1 MPTTRTAGCAM
12 LIGASLVARTAAGED
27 APQVAEHRLELIGGI
42 GVSLSTDSSRDGT
55 GEGGYAEAEY
65 VFRPNSVFT
74 PRLYAGLLVT
84 VPQHD
89 SCHTATP
96 CDVESQIGFA
106 GAKLRVMAPI
116 PWFGPYL
123 ELGLGLS
130 AGNLRTLDGPIDET
144 SSGLVFHIPVAIGVA
159 LGQRNQYDIG
169 FSYLIHPGPKQTD
182 GAIAFGFGFA
192 VP

>member
-1 MPTTRTAGCAM
+1 T
-12 LIGASLVARTAAGED
+12 
-27 APQVAEHRLELIGGI
+27 
-42 GVSLSTDSSRDGT
+42 SRDGM
-55 GEGGYAEAEY
+55 GEGGFAEAEY

-74 PRLYAGLLVT
+74 PRLYAGLLMT
-84 VPQHD
+84 FPQHD

-123 ELGLGLS
+123 GLGLGLS
-130 AGNLRTLDGPIDET
+130 AGNLRTLDGPVDET
-144 SSGLVFHIPVAIGVA
+144 SSGLVFHVPVAIGVA
-159 LGQRNQYDIG
+159 LGQRNQYDIA
-169 FSYLIHPGPKQTD
+169 FSYLVHPGPKQTD